1 MSEENLPEEKKEE
14 ISTSEEYLGP
24 NYPYHTM
31 ISTPEEMGMS
41 PKGDLDTLGTN
52 ITGLINYGSLLMM
65 GDTIANKKI
74 KYEQANLGGQQP
86 VGDRIFVKTQ
96 GKCLPKNR
104 AGQYIEV
111 DDAGKPKGWPDD
123 FKLLTEQ
130 EKEPK
135 ELPPRYVFIDHI
147 PTGNIPGIGNLS
159 SMKGFVP
166 GLMDNIFKLNPIKI
180 IDAMK
185 QPANPDC
192 LYVDF
197 QTIKYD
203 KTKDISNQHVV
214 ANEGQWVSIEDL
226 KDLNPC
232 SFKRVNCKGCKKGF
246 PKIDGKPVDQN
257 TIDGKF
263 QHPMGNPD
271 GPMKDGA
278 SCNWMPS
285 EESFT
290 NLFKMKNKTVKNPI
304 INVKNKPIAK
314 IYNAGFGILLAYLL
328 YRILRKEL

>member
-1 MSEENLPEEKKEE
+1 MSEEKKEE
-14 ISTSEEYLGP
+14 ISTSAEYLGP
-24 NYPYHTM
+24 NYPYHAM
-31 ISTPEEMGMS
+31 ISIPEDMGMS
-41 PKGDLDTLGTN
+41 PKGDLETLGKN
-52 ITGLINYGSLLMM
+52 VTGLINYGSLLMT

-74 KYEQANLGGQQP
+74 KNEQERLGEQQP
-86 VGDRIFVKTQ
+86 LGDRIFVKTHGQ
-96 GKCLPKNR
+96 CLPKNK
-104 AGQYIEV
+104 AGQYV
-111 DDAGKPKGWPDD
+111 TADGNGTVLK
-123 FKLLTEQ
+123 EQ

-135 ELPPRYVFIDHI
+135 ELPNRYVFIDHI

-185 QPANPDC
+185 QPAKPDC

-197 QTIKYD
+197 QTITYD

-232 SFKRVNCKGCKKGF
+232 SFKRVNCKGCPKGF
-246 PKIDGKPVDQN
+246 PKIDGKPVSQ
-257 TIDGKF
+257 TLIGGKF
-263 QHPMGNPD
+263 QHPMGNPVD
-271 GPMKDGA
+271 PDDPMKDGA
-278 SCNWMPS
+278 SCTWMQGP
-285 EESFT
+285 EPFT
-290 NLFKMKNKTVKNPI
+290 NLFKMKNKAVRNPI

-314 IYNAGFGILLAYLL
+314 IYNASFGILLAYLL
-328 YRILRKEL
+328 FRVLRKEL

>member
-41 PKGDLDTLGTN
+41 PKGDLDTLGIN
-52 ITGLINYGSLLMM
+52 ITGLINYGSLLMI
-65 GDTIANKKI
+65 GDTDANKKV
-74 KYEQANLGGQQP
+74 KYEQTNLGGQQP
-86 VGDRIFVKTQ
+86 IGDRIFVKTQ
-96 GKCLPKNR
+96 GQCLPKNK
-104 AGQYIEV
+104 AGQYVEA
-111 DDAGKPKGWPDD
+111 DGSG
-123 FKLLTEQ
+123 KLLDNQ

-135 ELPPRYVFIDHI
+135 ELPERYVFVDHI

-180 IDAMK
+180 IDAIG
-185 QPANPDC
+185 QPATPDC
-192 LYVDF
+192 LYVEF
-197 QTIKYD
+197 QTIKHSD
-203 KTKDISNQHVV
+203 KRVNKKKHEVLVESH
-214 ANEGQWVSIEDL
+214 WVSKEDL

-232 SFKRVNCKGCKKGF
+232 SFKRVNCEGCTEGF